1 MAVELASELPGG
13 WSVPWLPPERYVD
26 LGGGRVAFVRD
37 AGPRDAPVLML
48 LHGLG
53 ATADLNWFTAYA
65 SLAQTHRVIAMDM
78 RGCGRGTSPPVPFT
92 LEDCAADVA
101 VLAQQL

>member
-37 AGPRDAPVLML
+37 AHGAVVVLTEL
-48 LHGLG
+48 ESAG
-53 ATADLNWFTAYA
+53 DI
-65 SLAQTHRVIAMDM
+65 RRIAKD
-78 RGCGRGTSPPVPFT
+78 GR
-92 LEDCAADVA
+92 
-101 VLAQQL
+101 